1 MGGRYHPG
9 MSFGRWVLLGLYLGL
24 FSLLLSAS
32 SLPPDNPTEQV
43 RTYTRKIEFD
53 YVNWTLDAL
62 RIKLEQFS
70 LGAAEYLPEAQRK
83 QVVLQYLDLVVQI
96 QQNEA
101 RLGAV
106 YADPSITN
114 PAAASADLRARLDA
128 QYQRRRQ
135 LGPLAESILQDQVS
149 AVVAAT
155 GLSAAGQPLPPVMYH
170 STPLPLALIVS
181 PRDVIR
187 QDHNISLVA
196 DLPLEQQIA
205 LEQRVDASLDVSS
218 LVVGIGGVGVYPTM
232 VMQTSDINWLTEVV
246 AHEWIH
252 NYLTFRP
259 LGINY
264 MTTPELR
271 TMNETTAS
279 IAGKEIGRLVVERYY
294 SELAPPPPAPE
305 PPPPAAGTTPIPDT
319 PPPQPVFDF
328 RAEMRQTR
336 VTVDAM
342 LAEGRIEA
350 AEAYMEERR
359 AMFWEHGYQIRKL
372 NQAYFAFYGAYA
384 DAPGGAAGE
393 DPVGAAVRDLRR
405 ASPSLADFVR
415 RISWMWSYEQL
426 RKVVDSDS

>member
-1 MGGRYHPG
+1 

-43 RTYTRKIEFD
+43 RAYTRKIEFD

-106 YADPSITN
+106 FADPSITN

-135 LGPLAESILQDQVS
+135 LGPLAESILQEQVS

-205 LEQRVDASLDVSS
+205 LEERVDASLDVSS

-294 SELAPPPPAPE
+294 SELAPPPAPE
-305 PPPPAAGTTPIPDT
+305 PPPPAAGTTPIPET

>member
-1 MGGRYHPG
+1 M
-9 MSFGRWVLLGLYLGL
+9 LLGLYLGL

-43 RTYTRKIEFD
+43 RAYTRKIEFD

-106 YADPSITN
+106 FADPSITN

-135 LGPLAESILQDQVS
+135 LGPLAESILQEQVS

-205 LEQRVDASLDVSS
+205 LEERVDASLDVSS

-294 SELAPPPPAPE
+294 SELAPPPAPE
-305 PPPPAAGTTPIPDT
+305 PPPPAAGTTPIPET